1 MKKERRYLIDGV
13 ELRDKENQESRTL
26 SGYAAVFDSDSC
38 DMGFIETLDPHCL
51 DDVIGRNDVVCLYN
65 HTDLLGILARSVNGE
80 GTLRLSV
87 DSRGLLC
94 EFEAPNTQLGNDML
108 ESVRRGDIRGMSIAF
123 TVKKDEWTHKGDE
136 YRRRIMKID
145 RLYDVSL
152 VVQPAYDATSID
164 TRGLDDLKRIEKDS
178 HVPSSSYYERL
189 RSEIF

>member
-26 SGYAAVFDSDSC
+26 SGYAAVFDSDSR
-38 DMGFIETLDPHCL
+38 DMGFIETLDPHCM
-51 DDVIGRNDVVCLYN
+51 DDVIGRSDVVCLYN
-65 HTDLLGILARSVNGE
+65 HTDLPGILARSVNGD
-80 GTLRLSV
+80 GTLHLSV

-108 ESVRRGDIRGMSIAF
+108 ESVRRGDIRGMSFAF
-123 TVKKDEWTHKGDE
+123 TVEKDEWTHKGDE

-164 TRGLDDLKRIEKDS
+164 TRGLDDLKRSEKDS

>member
-26 SGYAAVFDSDSC
+26 SGYAAVFDSDSR

-51 DDVIGRNDVVCLYN
+51 DDVIGRSDVVCLYN
-65 HTDLLGILARSVNGE
+65 HTDLPGILARSVNGD
-80 GTLRLSV
+80 GTLHLSV
-87 DSRGLLC
+87 DRRGLLC

-108 ESVRRGDIRGMSIAF
+108 ESVRRGDIRGMSFAF
-123 TVKKDEWTHKGDE
+123 TVEKDEWTHKGDE

-164 TRGLDDLKRIEKDS
+164 TRGLDDLKRSEKDS
-178 HVPSSSYYERL
+178 HVPPSSYYERL